1 MIKLSNYKSE
11 IIAAIFGAFTAALL
25 SLAAGLYSMNKNFQ
39 LTQNKELLFS
49 LRTDITT
56 LKEG

>member
-25 SLAAGLYSMNKNFQ
+25 SLAGGLYSMNKNFQ

-49 LRTDITT
+49 LRTDITA